1 MRKRRVPKVIDKL
14 DPAKLAANRKA
25 IAEALIRNLNANVL
39 KEEAEHSKS
48 PEDINKNG
56 DKNDKRPSE

>member
-1 MRKRRVPKVIDKL
+1 MIDKL

>member
-1 MRKRRVPKVIDKL
+1 MRAPRTPKIKVKL

-39 KEEAEHSKS
+39 KEEAEHSKL

-56 DKNDKRPSE
+56 DKNDKRLPE